1 LIAKILSIVAPV
13 FGLVLVGWL
22 YARRHGPDMTAA
34 NRINLDVFTPALIFH
49 VLSGKDFQ
57 IGQYLDVAL
66 GAAIVVL
73 GSGAVA
79 LAACRATG
87 HAYRT
92 LVPPMMFNN
101 SGNMGLPL
109 AVLSFGEKALPAAVV
124 LFLVENLLHFTVG
137 IRILDDQRSLVGLL
151 RMPLVLACLLGLA
164 FSLLDI
170 HLPKPIG
177 LGIEMLGQVAIP
189 LMLFALGVRLTE
201 ADWSHWRVGLFGA
214 MLRPAAGLIAALP
227 ALMTLPLAGDRS
239 RQLALFAVLPP
250 AVLNYVL
257 AEQYRQEPQAVAA
270 IVIWGNLASLLTI
283 PLTLAVILP

>member
-34 NRINLDVFTPALIFH
+34 NRINLDIFTPALIFH

-57 IGQYLDVAL
+57 IGQYLDLAV
-66 GAAIVVL
+66 GAAVVVL
-73 GSGAVA
+73 GSGLIA
-79 LAACRATG
+79 LVVCRATG
-87 HAYRT
+87 TAYRT

-109 AVLSFGEKALPAAVV
+109 AVLSFGEQALPAAVV
-124 LFLVENLLHFTVG
+124 LFLVENLLHFTIG
-137 IRILDDQRSLVGLL
+137 IRILDHQRSLAGLL
-151 RMPLVLACLLGLA
+151 RMPLVLACLLGLSL
-164 FSLLDI
+164 SLLDI
-170 HLPKPIG
+170 HLPEPVA

-201 ADWSHWRVGLFGA
+201 ADWSHWRIGLLGA
-214 MLRPAAGLIAALP
+214 FLRPAAGLIAALP
-227 ALMTLPLAGDRS
+227 ALLVLPLPGDRS
-239 RQLALFAVLPP
+239 RQLVLFAALPP

-257 AEQYRQEPQAVAA
+257 AEQYRQEPEAVAS
-270 IVIWGNLASLLTI
+270 IVIWGNLASLVTI
-283 PLTLAVILP
+283 PLTLAFILR

>member
-1 LIAKILSIVAPV
+1 VLPKILSIVAPV

-34 NRINLDVFTPALIFH
+34 NRINLDVFIPALIFH
-49 VLSGKDFQ
+49 VLSGKDFH
-57 IGQYLDVAL
+57 IGQYLDLAA

-79 LAACRATG
+79 LGVARATG
-87 HAYRT
+87 NAYRT

-109 AVLSFGEKALPAAVV
+109 AVLSFGEQALPAAVV
-124 LFLVENLLHFTVG
+124 LFLVENLLHFTLGV
-137 IRILDDQRSLVGLL
+137 RILDPQRSLSGLL
-151 RMPLVLACLLGLA
+151 RMPLVLACLLGLS
-164 FSLLDI
+164 FSLLNI
-170 HLPKPIG
+170 RLPKPIG

-201 ADWSHWRVGLFGA
+201 ADWSRWRVGLLGA
-214 MLRPAAGLIAALP
+214 FLRPAAGLVAALP
-227 ALMTLPLAGDRS
+227 ALLVLPLPGDRS
-239 RQLALFAVLPP
+239 RQLILFAALPP

-257 AEQYRQEPQAVAA
+257 AEKYRQEPETVAS
-270 IVIWGNLASLLTI
+270 IVIWGNLASLVTI
-283 PLTLAVILP
+283 PLTLAVILT

>member
-1 LIAKILSIVAPV
+1 MITKILSIVAPV

-57 IGQYLDVAL
+57 IGQYLDLAV
-66 GAAIVVL
+66 GAAVVVL
-73 GSGAVA
+73 GSGLIA
-79 LAACRATG
+79 LVVCRATG
-87 HAYRT
+87 TAYRT

-109 AVLSFGEKALPAAVV
+109 AVLSFGEHALPAAVV
-124 LFLVENLLHFTVG
+124 LFLVENLLHFTLG
-137 IRILDDQRSLVGLL
+137 IRILDHQRSLAGLL
-151 RMPLVLACLLGLA
+151 RMPLVLACLLGLSL
-164 FSLLDI
+164 SLLDI
-170 HLPKPIG
+170 HLPKPVA

-201 ADWSHWRVGLFGA
+201 ADWSHWRIGLLGA
-214 MLRPAAGLIAALP
+214 FLRPAAGLIAALP
-227 ALMTLPLAGDRS
+227 ALLVLPLPGDRS
-239 RQLALFAVLPP
+239 RQLVLFAALPP

-257 AEQYRQEPQAVAA
+257 AEQYRQEPEAVAS
-270 IVIWGNLASLLTI
+270 IVIWGNMASLVTI
-283 PLTLAVILP
+283 PLTLAVILR